1 MKNQNMAYLLCRI
14 AIGTSLFG
22 HGLVRMPILS
32 GFSGWM
38 TGQFKES
45 MLPQA
50 IVLPFSYILP
60 FAELIVGLLL
70 VSGLFTKQALI
81 TGAIVMIVLVF
92 GSTAIQQWE
101 AIPSQLIHIAFIA
114 FLLTFLDQNTYVLD
128 KRFSK

>member
-1 MKNQNMAYLLCRI
+1 MKNKEISYVLCRI
-14 AIGTSLFG
+14 AIATSLFG

-38 TGQFKES
+38 TSQFEES

-60 FAELIVGLLL
+60 FIELIVGLLL
-70 VSGLFTKQALI
+70 LAGLFTKQALI
-81 TGAIVMIVLVF
+81 VGALAMIALVF

-101 AIPSQLIHIAFIA
+101 AIPSQLIHIAFITFLLA
-114 FLLTFLDQNTYVLD
+114 FLEQNKYALD